1 MSAPLS
7 FDHRFCAKQQLKF
20 VCIISDSRCIEK
32 SRWWKRLKSGQAETK
47 LLEQKDDILSSTD
60 LTPNYQIIQGLMSY
74 SFSLF
79 RSFEAWKEC
88 FFFFKIDVFKGG
100 DEFLPFRQLLFFFC
114 LFVPFCCCLFVLLR
128 FIFIFK
134 QIWVLSFDCVVH
146 STHSSYK
153 YFHNHSIVRTFW
165 TVTAQT
171 CKGRPRR
178 FNFAEFFN
186 SWKRIRAI
194 HTIQPINAV
203 LL

>member
-47 LLEQKDDILSSTD
+47 LLEKKDDILSSTD

-74 SFSLF
+74 SFSLC
-79 RSFEAWKEC
+79 RSFEAWKE
-88 FFFFKIDVFKGG
+88 FFFFLRLTFSKGVMSFCLSVSCC
-100 DEFLPFRQLLFFFC
+100 FLFVC

-134 QIWVLSFDCVVH
+134 EIWVLSFDWVVH
-146 STHSSYK
+146 STHSSYN

-171 CKGRPRR
+171 CQGRPRR
-178 FNFAEFFN
+178 FNFAEF
-186 SWKRIRAI
+186 KA
-194 HTIQPINAV
+194 
-203 LL
+203 